1 MLSRGTKSMRLPDRL
16 QTSFVVFAA
25 VLAGMLAVVA
35 AVKGGTILLG
45 TVALAAVAAALVGF
59 SIRPQ
64 DVFVLWLLAAPFLQ
78 DVGQGRAQHLARVL
92 FFSSPPLLFGVRVL
106 LERRSVRG
114 SFVDVFPAAYFLF
127 VLASIVITGSSI
139 SVTQLFSIVGIG
151 VIVYYFCAFAPL
163 GEGFEQRV
171 LRVFLATSIIV
182 AVLTLIGKLGGLKFG
197 YTADTSS
204 NVARATGPL
213 GDPVYLGTFLGV
225 GFVVALAVLVWSGP
239 SALRRLSIVAA
250 VVTPVAIFL
259 TLTRGPIIAAA
270 VVGSLI
276 LLGRR
281 RSRWGAV
288 VAVAAAAIVVIAL
301 WGSIASTSLYKDR
314 FSNKTNVQARVLI
327 DKWSFTLAG
336 RKPILG
342 WGYGSFDRVK
352 NSANLSSGSLP
363 RAFGLNYTS
372 HNTFLTILVEL
383 GGVGLLLL
391 LVPWLSALS
400 SARRLLTA
408 MPEASWLVVALLGT
422 IGVWVVNA
430 GTVDMRFFPFA
441 WVLPWLAVGLLRRR
455 VLDAQLIEPEPVEAL
470 PS

>member
-1 MLSRGTKSMRLPDRL
+1 
-16 QTSFVVFAA
+16 
-25 VLAGMLAVVA
+25 
-35 AVKGGTILLG
+35 
-45 TVALAAVAAALVGF
+45 
-59 SIRPQ
+59 
-64 DVFVLWLLAAPFLQ
+64 
-78 DVGQGRAQHLARVL
+78 
-92 FFSSPPLLFGVRVL
+92 
-106 LERRSVRG
+106 
-114 SFVDVFPAAYFLF
+114 
-127 VLASIVITGSSI
+127 VITGSTI

-163 GEGFEQRV
+163 GEGIEQRV
-171 LRVFLATSIIV
+171 LRVLLVTSIIV
-182 AVLTLIGKLGGLKFG
+182 AVITLIGRLGGLKFG

-225 GFVVALAVLVWSGP
+225 GFVVALAILVWSGP
-239 SALRRLSIVAA
+239 SALRRLSLVAV

-276 LLGRR
+276 LFGRR
-281 RSRWGAV
+281 GSRWGAV
-288 VAVAAAAIVVIAL
+288 VAVAAAAIVVVAL

-327 DKWSFTLAG
+327 DQWSFTLAG

-383 GGVGLLLL
+383 GGAGLLLL
-391 LVPWLSALS
+391 LVPWLSAVTS
-400 SARRLLTA
+400 GRRLLTA
-408 MPEASWLVVALLGT
+408 TPEASWLVVALLGT

-441 WVLPWLAVGLLRRR
+441 WVLPWVAVGLLRRR
-455 VLDAQLIEPEPVEAL
+455 VLDVQSIEREPIEAL
-470 PS
+470 RS

>member
-1 MLSRGTKSMRLPDRL
+1 MRVPYRL

-25 VLAGMLAVVA
+25 VLAGMLAVAA

-45 TVALAAVAAALVGF
+45 AVALAAVAVAVAGLSV
-59 SIRPQ
+59 RPQ
-64 DVFVLWLLAAPFLQ
+64 DLFVLWLLAAPFLQ
-78 DVGQGRAQHLARVL
+78 DVGQGRAQHLARIL
-92 FFSSPPLLFGVRVL
+92 FFSSPPLFFGAQAL

-114 SFVDVFPAAYFLF
+114 SFVDVFPAAYLMF
-127 VLASIVITGSSI
+127 VVASAVITGSNAST
-139 SVTQLFSIVGIG
+139 TQLFSVVGIG

-163 GEGFEQRV
+163 DESIELRIVRV
-171 LRVFLATSIIV
+171 LLVTSVIV
-182 AVLTLIGKLGGLKFG
+182 AIITLIGRLGGLKFG
-197 YTADTSS
+197 YTSDTSS
-204 NVARATGPL
+204 NVTRATGPL

-225 GFVVALAVLVWSGP
+225 GFVAALTVLVWSGP

-270 VVGSLI
+270 VVGTLI

-288 VAVAAAAIVVIAL
+288 VAMTAAAFVVVAL

-327 DKWSFTLAG
+327 DQWSFTLAS

-352 NSANLSSGSLP
+352 NSANLSSGALP

-383 GGVGLLLL
+383 GGAGLLLL
-391 LVPWLSALS
+391 LVPWLSAVAS
-400 SARRLLTA
+400 GRRLLMAT
-408 MPEASWLVVALLGT
+408 PEASWLVVALLGT

-430 GTVDMRFFPFA
+430 GTIDMRFFPFA

-455 VLDAQLIEPEPVEAL
+455 LLNAQSIEPRPVEAL